1 MTSFFSSSTTNATPY
16 AFDKVIQILL
26 RAYPEAAQI
35 PQGKSGRLPLVLAIR
50 AGHRQWEDGI
60 QTLVGAYP
68 PALHSAKVGKAYPEA
83 LALVGGGGHPPCR
96 AKSILENME
105 GGLRI
110 FQNLC
115 LLAQHRKEPGSP
127 ACRRRNRQDKTTTA
141 HDHKQREQPSKHRNL
156 TNLFHL
162 LKAKPELVDKER
174 YGSCES

>member
-1 MTSFFSSSTTNATPY
+1 MTSFFSSSTINATPY

-110 FQNLC
+110 FQNLR
-115 LLAQHRKEPGSP
+115 LLAQHRKEPGSST
-127 ACRRRNRQDKTTTA
+127 CRRRNRQDKTTTA
-141 HDHKQREQPSKHRNL
+141 HNHKQREQPSKHRNL

-174 YGSCES
+174 YGRCES